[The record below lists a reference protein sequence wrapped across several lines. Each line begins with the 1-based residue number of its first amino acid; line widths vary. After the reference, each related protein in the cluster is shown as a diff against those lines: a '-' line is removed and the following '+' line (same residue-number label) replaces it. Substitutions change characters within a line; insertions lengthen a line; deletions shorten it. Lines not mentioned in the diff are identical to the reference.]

1 MKRAFYDERPTT
13 FESVGN
19 GSYRYRWDIQEHTQ
33 EQEGQESHKGYS
45 CFEVI
50 VYGPVTRT
58 KVKQIVIDEL
68 WGSGVEEKLINDYNA
83 VQLGILD
90 ESYKQSY
97 IDFLS
102 DRKKIKEM
110 IDEDLTKF
118 NIPD

>member
-19 GSYRYRWDIQEHTQ
+19 GSYRYRFDIQKLKHRSER
-33 EQEGQESHKGYS
+33 QESDNGYS

-50 VYGPVTRT
+50 VFGPVTRT
-58 KVKQIVIDEL
+58 KVKQIVIDEI
-68 WGSGVEEKLINDYNA
+68 WGSGIEEKLINDYNA

-90 ESYKQSY
+90 ESYKQPY

-102 DRKKIKEM
+102 NRKMIKEM
-110 IDEDLTKF
+110 IDEDLTNF